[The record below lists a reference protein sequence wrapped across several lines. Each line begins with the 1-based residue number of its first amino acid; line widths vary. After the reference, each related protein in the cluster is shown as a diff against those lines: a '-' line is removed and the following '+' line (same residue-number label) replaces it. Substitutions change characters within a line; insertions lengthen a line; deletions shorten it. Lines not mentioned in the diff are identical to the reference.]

1 MKPQNQKAPS
11 NSKGPSHKHSSSF
24 SASHRKSRWESSN
37 HSSEKLDSKP
47 SSKRSDEPTTSAP
60 ATASTTLPPP
70 LAPIP
75 LPPPLAPIPLPPPG
89 PAAPPFPLPDLRP
102 PPVPPPAYGF
112 HNLERR
118 TLVLADGSVRSYFA
132 LPPDEYPPVRPLLD
146 AAPGEKFHPY
156 GPGPERPFDPLFPP
170 TVRMSPDGF
179 RRDIDHRD
187 RVAGEHDY
195 WASLGLDGRGPQ
207 DSSLKRKY
215 GDEERERE
223 RERDPRDEVMR
234 QRHHLSQYAD
244 NGFPGFADGHRVDYI
259 GGGPSS
265 PFRRGEDFRPSKHVK
280 VRDDPYSSRG
290 FPTDEFNSKQ
300 LDVDPLALKR
310 VFLRFIKSLN
320 ENASQRKNYLEDGKY
335 GPLQCLACGRSSKDY
350 KDVHALVM
358 HAYNHTDADSR
369 VDHLGLH
376 KALCV
381 LKGWNYSRTP
391 DSSKAYQSLPVD
403 DATASKEDLIIWP
416 PVVIVHNTNLGR
428 RKDGRMEGMG
438 NKEMDTK
445 LRDLGFG
452 GGKSKSIYG
461 KEGHL
466 GITIVKFANNLDG
479 LKEAERLVEYF
490 ERENHGRNS
499 WARAQASS
507 QSVEDDE
514 KNPYLVK
521 LDEKTRE
528 KKRIL
533 YGYLGTASDLDKV
546 DFDMKKK
553 AIIKSR
559 RQLDLSD

>member
-1 MKPQNQKAPS
+1 MKPQNQKTPS
-11 NSKGPSHKHSSSF
+11 TSKGSSHKHSSSS
-24 SASHRKSRWESSN
+24 SAPHRKSRWETGN
-37 HSSEKLDSKP
+37 HSSEKPGSKS
-47 SSKRSDEPTTSAP
+47 SSKRFDEAAGSAP
-60 ATASTTLPPP
+60 PAVPSTVAPP

-75 LPPPLAPIPLPPPG
+75 LPKS
-89 PAAPPFPLPDLRP
+89 AAAAPFPLPDIPP

-118 TLVLADGSVRSYFA
+118 TIVLADGSVRSYFA
-132 LPPDEYPPVRPLLD
+132 LPPDEYPPVRPLSD
-146 AAPGEKFHPY
+146 VAPGEKFLPF
-156 GPGPERPFDPLFPP
+156 GPGPDRPFDPHYPP

-179 RRDIDHRD
+179 RREIDHRD
-187 RVAGEHDY
+187 RGTGEHDY
-195 WASLGLDGRGPQ
+195 WASLGLDGRGPP

-215 GDEERERE
+215 GDEERDRE
-223 RERDPRDEVMR
+223 RQRDPRDDMMR
-234 QRHHLSQYAD
+234 ERHHFSHHGH
-244 NGFPGFADGHRVDYI
+244 NGFPMVPDGHRLEYG

-265 PFRRGEDFRPSKHVK
+265 PFRRREEDFRSSKHVK
-280 VRDDPYSSRG
+280 VADDSYSRRG
-290 FPTDEFNSKQ
+290 FPRDEFNSKHA
-300 LDVDPLALKR
+300 DVDPLAIKR
-310 VFLRFIKSLN
+310 AFLRFTKSLN
-320 ENASQRKNYLEDGKY
+320 ESASQRKSYLEDGKY
-335 GPLQCLACGRSSKDY
+335 SPLQCLACGRSSKDY

-358 HAYNHTDADSR
+358 HAYNSSDAASR
-369 VDHLGLH
+369 SDHLGLH

-381 LKGWNYSRTP
+381 LKGWNYSRAP
-391 DSSKAYQSLPVD
+391 DSSKAYQSLPID
-403 DATASKEDLIIWP
+403 EATASKEDLIIWP

-428 RKDGRMEGMG
+428 GKDGRMEGMG

-466 GITIVKFANNLDG
+466 GITVVKFANNLDG
-479 LKEAERLVEYF
+479 LKEAELLVEYF
-490 ERENHGRNS
+490 ERDNHGRKG
-499 WARAQASS
+499 WTRAQSSS
-507 QSVEDDE
+507 QSAEDDE

-546 DFDMKKK
+546 DFDVKKK

-559 RQLDLSD
+559 KQLDLSD